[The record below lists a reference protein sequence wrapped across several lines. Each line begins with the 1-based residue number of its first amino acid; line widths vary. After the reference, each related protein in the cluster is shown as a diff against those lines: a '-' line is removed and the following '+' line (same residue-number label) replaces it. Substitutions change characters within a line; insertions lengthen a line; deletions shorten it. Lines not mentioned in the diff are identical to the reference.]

1 MFLVITKGSGSTPV
15 ISPIPCGITS
25 DCFNKACH
33 RPLIRKLT
41 YCGGSRIESDDPV
54 FAPFHCYSNGDCIN
68 KACHRPLKR
77 SQVAEHMPIENEI
90 PCHWDED
97 CEVHLPC
104 ELPLVSK
111 CINHNC
117 ECV

>member
-1 MFLVITKGSGSTPV
+1 MAQIPKFVYVLIIFLSMFLIV
-15 ISPIPCGITS
+15 
-25 DCFNKACH
+25 
-33 RPLIRKLT
+33 T
-41 YCGGSRIESDDPV
+41 YCGGS
-54 FAPFHCYSNGDCIN
+54 
-68 KACHRPLKR
+68 
-77 SQVAEHMPIENEI
+77 QVVEHMPIGKSFLHTIIKFSFIWDERYFLYIKTNTISNNVFNLFDIVENEI

-117 ECV
+117 ECVWP